1 MSISSSVLGSGSP
14 GGPDRSGRLG
24 EREVSF
30 ASVVR
35 CVTLSSVPD
44 HTQELLALLDD
55 TSAQRFARRL
65 LWIVILRRLVA
76 TVLPPTIVVL
86 HFLK

>member
-1 MSISSSVLGSGSP
+1 MSFS
-14 GGPDRSGRLG
+14 
-24 EREVSF
+24 
-30 ASVVR
+30 SVVR

-76 TVLPPTIVVL
+76 TALAPAIVVL
-86 HFLK
+86 HFLN